1 MYLLGARSGI
11 TPNSSMELILTAVIG
26 TLLGGMGRVFMGGL
40 ASLVLALITSYSV
53 LVIGSRW
60 QNLLIYGFLF
70 VAIVVVPARHPSA
83 APAHPRTCTDRSG
96 ADGDAGRLRRME
108 YFMSV
113 AVMIAIFVIL
123 AASYNLV
130 IGYGGLATVAHPIF
144 FALGAYTAALLAI
157 HTGLPAPLCVL
168 AGAAVATVASVL
180 LAASSLRVSG
190 DYLLIASLGFQLGL
204 LQVIRNFEWTGG
216 PGGLTDIPATITG
229 AARTPAYLAICGAVA
244 VATVAFIA
252 WIVRGPYGR
261 AITAMR
267 DEELAFT
274 ALGRNAMSMKIAL
287 FAIGCGI
294 AGIAGGLYAFYF
306 QYLSPEQFDVLQSAA
321 ILTMVV
327 LGGMGTTWGPVVG
340 AALLLA
346 VPQAITFLDL
356 PPSIMAPMQGIIFTG
371 LVLVF
376 LFLRPAGLIGA
387 SGRGEMPAALA
398 RARPQRRR
406 RMTEILRLSGVC
418 KAFGGI
424 VVADNVN
431 LSIDAGEILGLIGP
445 NGAGKTSLFNLI
457 SGVVRPDA
465 GQIMLQGEP
474 IDRMTLYRRA
484 RAGIARTWQNMLLFT
499 SMSVMENLLIAPR
512 HYPGELVLRLAFG
525 RARDP
530 PDRGRTARPRPGDP
544 RAHGADAGGGRDGD
558 RPAVRAPEACRPG
571 AHADERR
578 RAAAAR

>member
-1 MYLLGARSGI
+1 
-11 TPNSSMELILTAVIG
+11 
-26 TLLGGMGRVFMGGL
+26 
-40 ASLVLALITSYSV
+40 
-53 LVIGSRW
+53 
-60 QNLLIYGFLF
+60 
-70 VAIVVVPARHPSA
+70 
-83 APAHPRTCTDRSG
+83 
-96 ADGDAGRLRRME
+96 ME

-157 HTGLPAPLCVL
+157 HTGLPALLCVL
-168 AGAAVATVASVL
+168 AGAAAATVASVL

-216 PGGLTDIPATITG
+216 PGGLTNIPSTITG
-229 AARTPAYLAICGAVA
+229 AARTPAYLAICGAGA
-244 VATVAFIA
+244 AATVMFIA

-294 AGIAGGLYAFYF
+294 AGIAGGLYAFYY

-327 LGGMGTTWGPVVG
+327 LGGMGTTWGPVIG

-346 VPQAITFLDL
+346 IPQAITFLDL
-356 PPSIMAPMQGIIFTG
+356 PPAIMAPMQGIIFTG

-376 LFLRPAGLIGA
+376 LFVRPAGLIGA
-387 SGRGEMPAALA
+387 SGRGKMPAALGVHDH
-398 RARPQRRR
+398 
-406 RMTEILRLSGVC
+406 SG
-418 KAFGGI
+418 
-424 VVADNVN
+424 
-431 LSIDAGEILGLIGP
+431 E
-445 NGAGKTSLFNLI
+445 GA
-457 SGVVRPDA
+457 
-465 GQIMLQGEP
+465 
-474 IDRMTLYRRA
+474 
-484 RAGIARTWQNMLLFT
+484 
-499 SMSVMENLLIAPR
+499 
-512 HYPGELVLRLAFG
+512 
-525 RARDP
+525 
-530 PDRGRTARPRPGDP
+530 
-544 RAHGADAGGGRDGD
+544 
-558 RPAVRAPEACRPG
+558 
-571 AHADERR
+571 
-578 RAAAAR
+578 